1 MNQKFIIVDDFYE
14 IAHKTLKDFHQEGN
28 FLQTEFGEEIVGE
41 ITEKVSSILN
51 QPVQVGHVF
60 NELTPKDSP
69 NIITSNTQYDW
80 IAIIYL
86 NLPTETHH
94 LGRGLSFYLHKST
107 GLDCFPNDLACKVN
121 GLQNID
127 DIIKCFDGNNQSY
140 WKEYMNIYVK
150 YNRMVLFRADLWHS
164 YGVGFGNELNNSMKH
179 QKVLIKNVR

>member
-1 MNQKFIIVDDFYE
+1 MNQKFIIVDDFYN
-14 IAHKTLKDFHQEGN
+14 AACMTGKDIHLD
-28 FLQTEFGEEIVGE
+28 FLESEYKNEVVGE

-51 QPVQVGHVF
+51 QPVQVEHVF
-60 NELTPKDSP
+60 NEVTSENSP
-69 NIITSNTQYDW
+69 NNITTNTHYDW
-80 IAIIYL
+80 IGIIYL

-121 GLQNID
+121 GLQNME
-127 DIIKCFDGNNQSY
+127 DILRCFDGSNQSY

-150 YNRMVLFRADLWHS
+150 YNRMILFRADLWHS

-179 QKVLIKNVR
+179 QKVLIKNV